1 MNSLVNTLYNG
12 ATGLKKALCLLSL
25 MLYVALTVY
34 SGGSIIEIM
43 VFGLLMIVYIWL
55 PGKCWNMLLAAD
67 KRFENIS
74 FGLDILLG
82 SGFFC
87 GVYCVAMRL
96 QMKILLAVIPL
107 IFAGLCIALIIR
119 RSCLT
124 PPPEKLSPFQ
134 WLPVLLFFGLLVL
147 YTFTTVIKAALPA
160 NVGDT
165 LLSAD
170 MLWNIGN
177 ANSFGL
183 RFIPE
188 DIRYSGVQLHYHY
201 LTELFAG
208 AVAWLSGISAYN
220 IVAFYMQPWVLVCV
234 VYCLYKFGYIW
245 FEDEIKA
252 MLFTFSMF
260 IFGCGSLWGCF
271 LNGRSMFYNDNAKHI
286 ITNINAQSTATIFLC
301 IFGAMF
307 VQLIKKGFNVPL
319 IDIGLWLAAFFML
332 SFAKGPVAAIVAVG
346 GCITVIWL
354 FVQKKSGWKGLAG
367 AVVMAAIF
375 FVVYSL
381 FFASGAN
388 TSMAINMWVTSGK
401 TTFGALVCDLYYTV
415 SRQKWY
421 LIAVV
426 VLMAD
431 VFMFAPLQMFMYLVG
446 LPRDIKNLFRLGGKR
461 LWANSMV
468 VGGFAAYYLFDHY
481 AMSQVY
487 FAFLALFFLH
497 IIAVD
502 NIDLLNK
509 KWVTLPAVILGLC
522 AVMTTVFMYI
532 NFIGSGARFLARNM
546 GVIEKYPYHTV
557 INADDQLAL
566 EFLGENSDETALFA
580 TNRIHADNIKKDGIS
595 NIYSAFSGRQSY
607 MEGYAYALTNM
618 GVPYYVV
625 DQRKVINEKLFSAD
639 TTKEELQY
647 LCENTGITHLVYTT
661 QLAGDD
667 SVMASVYEKI
677 YDSET
682 VKIYA
687 TGVIPKENHPLYQP
701 ELAQY
706 GEGIKDE

>member
-12 ATGLKKALCLLSL
+12 ATGVKKALCLLSVV
-25 MLYVALTVY
+25 LYVALTVY

-43 VFGLLMIVYIWL
+43 LFGLLMIAYVWL

-67 KRFENIS
+67 SRFENIS

-87 GVYCVAMRL
+87 TVYCVAMRL
-96 QMKILLAVIPL
+96 HMKILLAVIPL

-119 RSCLT
+119 RSWLT

-234 VYCLYKFGYIW
+234 VYCLYKFGCIW

-260 IFGCGSLWGCF
+260 IFGCGSMWGCF

-307 VQLIKKGFNVPL
+307 VQLMKKGFDVPF

-346 GCITVIWL
+346 GCITVLWL
-354 FVQKKSGWKGLAG
+354 FVQRKAGWKGLAG
-367 AVVMAAIF
+367 AIAMAAIF

-388 TSMAINMWVTSGK
+388 TSMAFNIWGTAYKSV
-401 TTFGALVCDLYYTV
+401 FGGQLYIMEHSV
-415 SRQKWY
+415 SRIKW
-421 LIAVV
+421 
-426 VLMAD
+426 
-431 VFMFAPLQMFMYLVG
+431 LV
-446 LPRDIKNLFRLGGKR
+446 
-461 LWANSMV
+461 
-468 VGGFAAYYLFDHY
+468 
-481 AMSQVY
+481 
-487 FAFLALFFLH
+487 
-497 IIAVD
+497 
-502 NIDLLNK
+502 
-509 KWVTLPAVILGLC
+509 AVIP
-522 AVMTTVFMYI
+522 
-532 NFIGSGARFLARNM
+532 R
-546 GVIEKYPYHTV
+546 
-557 INADDQLAL
+557 
-566 EFLGENSDETALFA
+566 
-580 TNRIHADNIKKDGIS
+580 
-595 NIYSAFSGRQSY
+595 
-607 MEGYAYALTNM
+607 
-618 GVPYYVV
+618 
-625 DQRKVINEKLFSAD
+625 
-639 TTKEELQY
+639 
-647 LCENTGITHLVYTT
+647 
-661 QLAGDD
+661 
-667 SVMASVYEKI
+667 
-677 YDSET
+677 
-682 VKIYA
+682 
-687 TGVIPKENHPLYQP
+687 
-701 ELAQY
+701 
-706 GEGIKDE
+706 